1 MEVMESAKS
10 KTQRTSD
17 LFNPAQDLTL
27 RTLFSGAYVSWLD
40 SLDGR
45 RWYSILPPSSLSLFR
60 TTITRSLLAHS
71 LLLASG

>member
-45 RWYSILPPSSLSLFR
+45 RWYSILPPPPLSL
-60 TTITRSLLAHS
+60 TLSNDHHSLAHS